1 MLRRNEM
8 VRRYQV
14 TGGACTGLAVAFNAP
29 LTGMAFA
36 FEEAHK
42 RFTPEVFICA
52 FSSVIM
58 GLLTR
63 TAIYAMLGK
72 TPANSFASYVFYEM
86 PVSVYGFF
94 PRSCADCSAWLFIIR
109 CFSAKDCSERFLP
122 RNRGSGI
129 G

>member
-1 MLRRNEM
+1 MFRRSEM

-52 FSSVIM
+52 FSSVIA
-58 GLLTR
+58 GLLAR
-63 TAIYAMLGK
+63 TAICAAAGVTVRKRLRGL
-72 TPANSFASYVFYEM
+72 SL
-86 PVSVYGFF
+86 F
-94 PRSCADCSAWLFIIR
+94 PDARFRIR
-109 CFSAKDCSERFLP
+109 LCFSFFRRVRRTRRPLL
-122 RNRGSGI
+122 
-129 G
+129 